1 MKVYELTVLIKPEI
15 GEKELA
21 KVVKDLQG
29 LLEKVGAKIKSKKDP
44 AKRPMAYEIV
54 KGGRYREANYL
65 YLEVESNPEKI
76 GEIDKS
82 LKLSDN
88 IIRYLL
94 VNHVS

>member
-1 MKVYELTVLIKPEI
+1 MRIYELTVLIKPDL

-21 KVVKDLQG
+21 KAVKDLQSV
-29 LLEKVGAKIKSKKDP
+29 LEKAGAKIKSRKDP
-44 AKRPMAYEIV
+44 AKRSLAYQIV

-65 YLEVESNPEKI
+65 YLEVESDPDKI

-82 LKLSDN
+82 LKLADN